1 MSFAIRD
8 RGRRVLLCVRILF
21 LACCFTF
28 PLPAFA
34 QLSSLVATISPTE
47 AVSETPLTVSVDLYR
62 GETIE
67 RAYFV
72 YRPFG
77 EGSWNRREMD
87 LRGNTAFIVVP
98 PGVVRPPYLE
108 YYLVLVKRSGGLE
121 SHPLS
126 ESTDPLER
134 PPSRTLHMPVVK
146 REDDLQVVFLSPEL
160 NATYDP
166 TDVVVSVSLLRA
178 DSVVVRRATQ
188 IILDGKDVSSD
199 AVMTGDL
206 LVYVPSNHNLSL
218 KPGRHRVTVLLYN
231 RQGNLHRQASTQF
244 YVAGEPE
251 PLSLPYQ
258 PFISTGSV
266 DLESRNEK
274 VSNVRTWYNRG
285 SARFSGSQGDWRFN
299 ANVFVTSD
307 ELPSRQ
313 PQNRYYASLESYWL
327 LIGYGDSYP
336 SYPNLILSGKRVRG
350 LNTSVR
356 LGKFNVDLTVGQT
369 TRAVEGAL
377 VKIIPVNQ
385 LGFEQQADPFAAFA
399 RIDSLTWGKYT
410 YGTYARD
417 IFIVRP
423 SFGSGEKYQIGFT
436 WLKAKDDTRSITF
449 GTRPQENLVV
459 GTDLVSKF
467 DMNRIELTAQAA
479 FSAFNS
485 DISSGNFT
493 DAYIDTVYKKD
504 AAAIKDAR
512 DILKNFI
519 TVNDNLRPL
528 SFKKLSTFAYDV
540 GLALN
545 YFDNAFKASYIHR
558 GSDYMSFGQ
567 TFLRTDVAGFNLM
580 DRIRLSEQNMFV
592 TLGYERLH
600 DNTSKT
606 KATTTRFT
614 TVNVALTYDPPPE
627 LPSISVGY
635 THFANVNNL
644 MITGPDSISAVN
656 DKTNRYYLHAMQR
669 FTYAAH
675 HIASVSVST
684 SFRNDFTR
692 RNLDVKNISVSS
704 TLHTRY
710 AIPLQTTLG
719 YTLNVNEFPSPGS
732 SARTRLN
739 YSTVL
744 AYGRYSFV
752 QDIAAVSIS
761 FSPTFGDFSR
771 FTFDC
776 AAQWNVRPNMYVLLQ
791 YSYFHN
797 KGIPNDDFWSLKYRL
812 EY

>member
-1 MSFAIRD
+1 MSIAVCERGGRVSTGIRA
-8 RGRRVLLCVRILF
+8 LL
-21 LACCFTF
+21 LACCFA
-28 PLPAFA
+28 LPSPTLA
-34 QLSSLVATISPTE
+34 QLSSLVASISPTE
-47 AVSETPLTVSVDLYR
+47 AVSETPLTISVDLYR
-62 GETIE
+62 GETVE
-67 RAYFV
+67 RVYFL
-72 YRPFG
+72 YRRFG
-77 EGSWNRREMD
+77 EGTWNRREMD
-87 LRGNTAFIVVP
+87 LRGNTAFILVP
-98 PGVVRPPYLE
+98 PAVVQPPYLE
-108 YYLVLVKRSGGLE
+108 YYLVLAKRSGGLE

-134 PPSRTLHMPVVK
+134 PPTRTLQIPVIK
-146 REDDLQVVFLSPEL
+146 REDDLQLVFLSPEA

-166 TDVVVSVSLLRA
+166 ADVVVSISLLRA
-178 DSVVVRRATQ
+178 DTMVVRRATQ
-188 IILDGKDVSSD
+188 IILDGRDVSRD
-199 AVMTGDL
+199 AVLTGDL
-206 LVYVPSNHNLSL
+206 LVYVPSNHGLSL

-231 RQGNLHRQASTQF
+231 RQGNLHRQASMQF
-244 YVAGEPE
+244 YVASEPE
-251 PLSLPYQ
+251 PLALPFQ
-258 PFISTGSV
+258 PFVYTGSV

-274 VSNVRTWYNRG
+274 VSNIRTWYNRG

-313 PQNRYYASLESYWL
+313 PQNRYYASLESQWL

-336 SYPNLILSGKRVRG
+336 GYPNLILSGKRVRG
-350 LNTSVR
+350 LNTSLR
-356 LGKFNVDLTVGQT
+356 LGKFNVDLTLGQT

-377 VKIIPVNQ
+377 VKTIPVDQ
-385 LGFEQQADPFAAFA
+385 LGIEQQADPFAAYA
-399 RIDSLTWGKYT
+399 RIDSVTWGKYT

-436 WLKAKDDTRSITF
+436 WLKAKDDVRSITF

-467 DMNRIELTAQAA
+467 DMNRIELSAQAA
-479 FSAFNS
+479 FSAYNS

-493 DAYIDTVYKKD
+493 DAYIDSVYKKD

-512 DILKNFI
+512 DLLKNFI

-580 DRIRLSEQNMFV
+580 DRLRLPEQNMFV
-592 TLGYERLH
+592 TLSYERLH
-600 DNTSKT
+600 DNTSKV
-606 KATTTRFT
+606 KAATTRFT

-627 LPSISVGY
+627 LPSISIGY
-635 THFANVNNL
+635 AHFANVNN
-644 MITGPDSISAVN
+644 MTITGPDSISAVN

-669 FTYAAH
+669 FTYGAH
-675 HIASVSVST
+675 HVASVTMAT

-692 RNLDVKNISVSS
+692 RNLDVKNIAISA
-704 TLHTRY
+704 TLNTRY
-710 AIPLQTTLG
+710 AVPLQTTLG
-719 YTLNVNEFPSPGS
+719 YTLNVNEFPSPGGS
-732 SARTRLN
+732 PRTRLN

-744 AYGRYSFV
+744 AYGRYSFA
-752 QDIAAVSIS
+752 QDIAALSVS

-771 FTFDC
+771 FTFDY
-776 AAQWNVRPNMYVLLQ
+776 AAQWNVRPNMYLLLQ

-797 KGIPNDDFWSLKYRL
+797 KGTPNDDFWSLKYRL

>member
-1 MSFAIRD
+1 MNVAVSD
-8 RGRRVLLCVRILF
+8 RGRSAHRGVRVVLLTCSLILF
-21 LACCFTF
+21 SSS
-28 PLPAFA
+28 FA
-34 QLSSLVATISPTE
+34 QLSSLVASIGPAE
-47 AVSETPLTVSVDLYR
+47 AVSEAPLTISVDLSQ
-62 GETIE
+62 GETVE
-67 RAYFV
+67 RVYFV
-72 YRPFG
+72 YRRFG

-87 LRGNTAFIVVP
+87 LRGNTAFTILPPSVVQ
-98 PGVVRPPYLE
+98 PPYLE
-108 YYLVLVKRSGGLE
+108 YYLVFVKRSGNLE

-134 PPSRTLHMPVVK
+134 PPSRTLQMPVIR
-146 REDDLQVVFLSPEL
+146 REDDLQIVFLSPEM
-160 NATYDP
+160 NATYEPD
-166 TDVVVSVSLLRA
+166 DVVVSVSLLRA
-178 DSVVVRRATQ
+178 DSMVVRRATQ
-188 IILDGKDVSSD
+188 ILLDGKDVSAD
-199 AVMTGDL
+199 AVLTGDMF
-206 LVYVPSNHNLSL
+206 VYVPANRGLSL

-244 YVAGEPE
+244 YVAGNPE
-251 PLSLPYQ
+251 PVALPYQ

-307 ELPSRQ
+307 EQSSRQ
-313 PQNRYYASLESYWL
+313 PQNRYYASLESDWL
-327 LIGYGDSYP
+327 AIGYGDSYP
-336 SYPNLILSGKRVRG
+336 NYPQLLLSGKRVRG
-350 LNTSVR
+350 LNSSLR

-369 TRAVEGAL
+369 VRAVEGAL
-377 VKIIPVNQ
+377 VKVIPVDQ

-410 YGTYARD
+410 YGTYARN
-417 IFIVRP
+417 IFVVRP

-436 WLKAKDDTRSITF
+436 WLKAKDDIGSITY

-459 GTDLVSKF
+459 GTDLVSRF
-467 DMNRIELTAQAA
+467 DMNRIELSAQLA

-528 SFKKLSTFAYDV
+528 SFKNLSTLAYDV
-540 GLALN
+540 GLALH
-545 YFDNAFKASYIHR
+545 YFDNAFKATYTYR
-558 GSDYMSFGQ
+558 GSDFMSFGQ
-567 TFLRTDVAGFNLM
+567 TFLRTDIAGFNLM
-580 DRIRLSEQNMFV
+580 DRIRLPEQNLFV

-614 TVNVALTYDPPPE
+614 TINLAVTYDPPPE
-627 LPSISVGY
+627 LPSISLGY
-635 THFANVNNL
+635 SHFANVNDL
-644 MITGPDSISAVN
+644 RITGPDSISAVN
-656 DKTNRYYLHAMQR
+656 DKTNRYYLHVMQR
-669 FTYAAH
+669 FTYGAQH
-675 HIASVSVST
+675 VASLSVST

-692 RNLDVKNISVSS
+692 RNLDVKNIALSG
-704 TLHTRY
+704 TLNSRF

-719 YTLNVNEFPSPGS
+719 YTLNMNEFPSTAGG
-732 SARTRLN
+732 ARTRLN
-739 YSTVL
+739 YSTIL
-744 AYGRYSFV
+744 AYGRYSFA
-752 QDIAAVSIS
+752 QDVASLSVS
-761 FSPTFGDFSR
+761 FSPTIGDFSR
-771 FTFDC
+771 FVLDYS
-776 AAQWNVRPNMYVLLQ
+776 AQWNVQRNMYFVLQ

-797 KGIPNDDFWSLKYRL
+797 KDVPNDDFWSLKYRL

>member
-1 MSFAIRD
+1 MSIAACD
-8 RGRRVLLCVRILF
+8 RGCKVSTGIRVLL
-21 LACCFTF
+21 LACCFALPF
-28 PLPAFA
+28 PTLA
-34 QLSSLVATISPTE
+34 QLSSLVASISPTE
-47 AVSETPLTVSVDLYR
+47 AVSETPLTISVDLSR
-62 GETIE
+62 GETVE
-67 RAYFV
+67 RVYFLF
-72 YRPFG
+72 RRFG
-77 EGSWNRREMD
+77 EGSWNKREMD
-87 LRGNTAFIVVP
+87 LRGNTAFIVLP
-98 PGVVRPPYLE
+98 PSVVQPPYLE
-108 YYLVLVKRSGGLE
+108 YYLVFVKRSGGIE

-134 PPSRTLHMPVVK
+134 PPTRTVQMPVIK
-146 REDDLQVVFLSPEL
+146 REDDQQVVFLSPEA

-166 TDVVVSVSLLRA
+166 LDVLVSVSLLRA

-206 LVYVPSNHNLSL
+206 FVYVPTNHGLSL

-251 PLSLPYQ
+251 PLALPYQ

-274 VSNVRTWYNRG
+274 VSNARTWYNRG

-313 PQNRYYASLESYWL
+313 PQNRYYASLESQWL

-356 LGKFNVDLTVGQT
+356 LGKVNVDLTLGQT

-377 VKIIPVNQ
+377 LKVIPINQ
-385 LGFEQQADPFAAFA
+385 LGLEQQADPFAAYA
-399 RIDSLTWGKYT
+399 RIDSLTWGKYS

-417 IFIVRP
+417 IFVVRP

-436 WLKAKDDTRSITF
+436 WLKSKDDVQSITF
-449 GTRPQENLVV
+449 GTRPQENVVV

-467 DMNRIELTAQAA
+467 DMNRIELSAQAA

-528 SFKKLSTFAYDV
+528 SFKNLSTFAYDV

-545 YFDNAFKASYIHR
+545 YFNNAFKASYIHR

-567 TFLRTDVAGFNLM
+567 TFLRTDVAGFNLV
-580 DRIRLSEQNMFV
+580 DRIRLPEQNMFV
-592 TLGYERLH
+592 TLGYERLR
-600 DNTSKT
+600 DNTSET

-614 TVNVALTYDPPPE
+614 TVNVALMYDPPPE

-635 THFANVNNL
+635 AHFANVNNL
-644 MITGPDSISAVN
+644 VITGPDSISAVN

-675 HIASVSVST
+675 HIASLSVSM

-692 RNLDVKNISVSS
+692 RNLDVKNISVSG
-704 TLHTRY
+704 TLNTRY
-710 AIPLQTTLG
+710 AVPLQTTLG
-719 YTLNVNEFPSPGS
+719 YTLNVNEFPSPGTS
-732 SARTRLN
+732 TRTRLN

-744 AYGRYSFV
+744 ASGRYSFG
-752 QDIAAVSIS
+752 QDIAALSVA

-771 FTFDC
+771 FTFDYT
-776 AAQWNVRPNMYVLLQ
+776 AQWNVQPNMHVLLQ
-791 YSYFHN
+791 YSYYHN
-797 KGIPNDDFWSLKYRL
+797 TGAPNDDFWSVKYRL